1 MTILLFPP
9 QDAVLLGTL
18 AVLIALGSLLV
29 GAMLDQDDRRQ
40 RTRRRRL
47 RRIYSRMKGIDN
59 DDPDA

>member
-1 MTILLFPP
+1 MTALLFPP